1 MNALNLA
8 ICLAPIIVTATGP
21 ALSFTGTIES
31 MGRAQGLVRDL
42 ILQCEWVFGKD
53 EEVNE
58 AEETV
63 ENEEESGAGNPKE
76 SLEVQPT
83 E

>member
-21 ALSFTGTIES
+21 ALSFSGTIES

-58 AEETV
+58 ETV
-63 ENEEESGAGNPKE
+63 ENEESGAGNPKE
-76 SLEVQPT
+76 SLEVHPT
-83 E
+83 ESK